1 MSAGTGST
9 ARTGF
14 ETRVLAVRD
23 LSPTVRE
30 IALAPP
36 APPQR
41 WTVGSHLRVQ
51 VALPGSRTGE
61 RRYSL
66 VGLPAP
72 DAPWRIAVKRVA
84 ASRGGS
90 AHMWTLAAG
99 DTVRILALANH
110 FELPAAPRPT
120 LLVAGGIGVTPLL
133 GMALALAGR
142 GADVRMA
149 YAARAAADLV
159 YADTLQAALGDRLK
173 LHAGER
179 GERMDLP
186 QLIASLPADGQVM
199 ACGPVRLLHALQTAW
214 SDAGR
219 PTQRLRIE
227 TFGTSGELPA
237 EPFWVDV
244 PRHGLRF
251 TVAADES
258 LLDAMERHGV
268 ACLADCLRGECGLC
282 AVDVVA
288 IHGRADHRDVFLTPA
303 EQRSG
308 KRLCA
313 CVSRVA
319 GGGVVLDSAWRPDT

>member
-1 MSAGTGST
+1 MTPGTPPALPS
-9 ARTGF
+9 GF
-14 ETRVLAVRD
+14 DTRVVSVRD

-30 IALAPP
+30 IAFEP
-36 APPQR
+36 AGPQRR

-51 VALPGSRTGE
+51 VKLPDGRTAE

-66 VGLPAP
+66 VGLPLP

-90 AHMWTLAAG
+90 AFMWTLAEG
-99 DTVRILALANH
+99 DTVQLQAPANH

-120 LLVAGGIGVTPLL
+120 LLVAGGIGITPML
-133 GMALALAGR
+133 GMAQVLAAR

-149 YAARAAADLV
+149 YAAHSAADLV
-159 YADTLQAALGDRLK
+159 YLDLLQTALGDRLQRY
-173 LHAGER
+173 AGER

-186 QLIASLPADGQVM
+186 ALVAALPADGQVL
-199 ACGPVRLLHALQTAW
+199 ACGPVRLLHALQAAW
-214 SDAGR
+214 ADAGR
-219 PTQRLRIE
+219 PPQRLRFE

-251 TVAADES
+251 TVGTDES

-288 IHGRADHRDVFLTPA
+288 VHGRADHRDVFLTPA
-303 EQRSG
+303 EQRSNT
-308 KRLCA
+308 RLCA

-319 GGGVVLDSAWRPDT
+319 GGGVVIDSAWRPDT